1 MSWLIVAIS
10 AYLILAVVFL
20 VDKYLLTTSIPNPK
34 VYAFYIGTL
43 GILVLLLIPFI
54 DFYVPEISQIALS
67 FLAGAIFI
75 YALFWFYKALR
86 FFEASRV
93 VPAVGGMVP
102 LFTFGLV
109 YLFSLGKETLS
120 FSEGLAFILL
130 VFGSIFITLGKE
142 KLITLKSFKISA
154 IAAFLF
160 SLAFVLSKYVYMAQP
175 FLNGFIWRSIGGFL
189 MAICFFIIFPEIR
202 TEVFKKREKFS
213 KKTATIFIANQ
224 AAGGG
229 AAILQNW
236 AIALAPLS
244 YIAFINALQG
254 IQYVFLLIFSLL
266 LSLKFPKIIKE
277 KISKKILFQKI
288 TAILLIGAGLAI
300 LTIK

>member
-189 MAICFFIIFPEIR
+189 MAMCFFIIFSEIR

-277 KISKKILFQKI
+277 EISKKILFQKI